1 LIFQDLLTSVVAAP
15 AAAGGLLDPLGLL
28 KTLGVLGL
36 VAIIFAE
43 TGLLIGF
50 FLPGDSLLFA
60 AGLLIAIGIPV
71 GDTRF
76 QLLLIPEWGPFA
88 NYLVISTLCFIAAV
102 LGDSVGYYFGHRV
115 GTRLFQKEDSFF
127 FHKKN
132 LLRAQA
138 FYEKH
143 GGKTI
148 IIARFVPIVRTF
160 APVIAGIGTMNY
172 RRFLAFNVIGGF
184 VWCYGVTLLGFLLG
198 NVIPP
203 EDVDKY
209 LLPLIALII
218 LISIAPIIW
227 HVLKEKESRDALMNG
242 ARGMFKR
249 NKTKNIPTE
258 AELTTRQPVEAEKK

>member
-1 LIFQDLLTSVVAAP
+1 VFQDFIASVATAP
-15 AAAGGLLDPLGLL
+15 VAAGGILDPLTLL

-36 VAIIFAE
+36 VGIIFAE

-60 AGLLIAIGIPV
+60 AGVVIAVGIPI
-71 GDTRF
+71 GDTKF
-76 QLLLIPEWGPFA
+76 QLLLVPEWGPWA
-88 NYLVISTLCFIAAV
+88 NYFLISTLCFIAAV
-102 LGDSVGYYFGHRV
+102 VGDSVGYYFGNKV
-115 GTRLFQKEDSFF
+115 GVRLFQKEETFF

-132 LLRAQA
+132 LLRAQT

-148 IIARFVPIVRTF
+148 ILARCIPIVRTF
-160 APVIAGIGTMNY
+160 APVVAGIGKMEY
-172 RRFLAFNVIGGF
+172 RRFITFNVVGGF

-198 NVIPP
+198 TQIPP

-218 LISIAPIIW
+218 IISFAPVIY
-227 HVLKEKESRDALMNG
+227 HLLKEKESREALING
-242 ARGMFKR
+242 ARKVLNR
-249 NKTKNIPTE
+249 NKTKTGE
-258 AELTTRQPVEAEKK
+258 KEVAAVQAVEVKEK